1 MFGVTA
7 MVDDDAP
14 RPTEF
19 TALTRNAYMVPLVR
33 PVMVA
38 DGDAD
43 TASVTTVQFVELLVE
58 YSTM

>member
-7 MVDDDAP
+7 MVDDAGP

-19 TALTRNAYMVPLVR
+19 TGVTRNAYMVPLVK
-33 PVMVA
+33 PETVA
-38 DGDAD
+38 DGAAD
-43 TASVTTVQFVELLVE
+43 SPSANTDHDDELLVE